1 MQLKLGKYKLYLC
14 KCKLM
19 PNRLKNSTSFIQYC
33 RYAQTTSVKMCF
45 SVNDSWEE
53 RNFTLLEVISTHSGL
68 LVVFQVYF
76 SNSGRS

>member
-1 MQLKLGKYKLYLC
+1 
-14 KCKLM
+14 M
-19 PNRLKNSTSFIQYC
+19 PNGVKNSTSLIQYC
-33 RYAQTTSVKMCF
+33 RYAQTTSVKMYF

-53 RNFTLLEVISTHSGL
+53 RNFTLLEICYSISTHSGL